1 MKVHYLIPVLTM
13 SRNGLREIR
22 DDRDTTQMI
31 QFVEIVHHF
40 ISIYL
45 DHDESMRFTIWDDVI
60 QFPVTELPLS
70 SVL

>member
-45 DHDESMRFTIWDDVI
+45 DHD
-60 QFPVTELPLS
+60 
-70 SVL
+70 

>member
-1 MKVHYLIPVLTM
+1 M

-31 QFVEIVHHF
+31 QFVEIVHHS